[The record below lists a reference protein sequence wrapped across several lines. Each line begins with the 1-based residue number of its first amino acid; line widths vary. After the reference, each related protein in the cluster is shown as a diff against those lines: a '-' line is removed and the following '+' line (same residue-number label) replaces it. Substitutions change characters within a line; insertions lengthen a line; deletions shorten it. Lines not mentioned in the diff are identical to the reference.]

1 MVKTAFLNS
10 GARAP
15 LRNLNK
21 TRPDD
26 TIHWFFHT
34 VCKTWLDGFN
44 QSYQGKQ
51 MASPSQKL
59 ILQSY
64 SKSRTHNSSGGL
76 HLAALSQSLS
86 ILHVLGLMLRELWV
100 RY

>member
-1 MVKTAFLNS
+1 
-10 GARAP
+10 
-15 LRNLNK
+15 
-21 TRPDD
+21 
-26 TIHWFFHT
+26 
-34 VCKTWLDGFN
+34 
-44 QSYQGKQ
+44 